1 MSTPSS
7 SARGPGPGPGS
18 GSQITA
24 SVVKFRCMFTYDLRR
39 KSKRWRDGYLKYHAF
54 NKRVMVY
61 DEQGNYVGDHHWQS
75 IKEVQ
80 EGDELELDKGV
91 LIDVGERMSTTQ
103 TDLTNLFEKRR
114 SSQTSPQARDTHA
127 SSDAQAPRP
136 PAATPFR
143 SSASSQPFR
152 SLNDLLGIRKTPA
165 GPSATPAAPASP
177 YEQRNRPPP
186 RPVTTEPPR
195 PEPAPK
201 RQRISAERTNERIR
215 SEVVDLTAIE
225 NEAVVPSREP
235 QRPSKDSRPSMPPP
249 REKPRSPTTTRQT
262 RPDAPAVNAI
272 QRPRADPSA
281 SKPKDARPTQERPR
295 HGDSTAY
302 HSPKAAPAPKPRDAE
317 PIQDKSRPNASTTN
331 HPPKAA
337 PAPKQKDT
345 EPIHNRPRHDN
356 PPTHHPPK
364 AAPAP
369 KRKEPEPIQAV
380 SRHDDPPIRSDE
392 VEFQKPNPPPPRMPI
407 QRTRSKF
414 MYSAI
419 LQQSSSAALAKS
431 STENPSRQSVTKSTE
446 YQSACL
452 HTGPKEPHARQSSRP
467 QQPKPQTETTNSEFL
482 PSDSTQF
489 ILDEMAGVIGSENG
503 NNSFSSSAPRN
514 LPAKRSLD
522 APLRKSLSDPSAL
535 ANKPTL
541 QTRPTLMRS
550 AMTTIPEPEEVDDGP
565 WTSEAMDLFDF
576 WPPGRPKPA

>member
-75 IKEVQ
+75 VKEVQ

-127 SSDAQAPRP
+127 SSDAQAPRL

-152 SLNDLLGIRKTPA
+152 SLNDLLGIRKTPT
-165 GPSATPAAPASP
+165 GTPAAPASP

-186 RPVTTEPPR
+186 RPITTEPPR
-195 PEPAPK
+195 PEPPAPK
-201 RQRISAERTNERIR
+201 RQRISAEKTSEKIQ
-215 SEVVDLTAIE
+215 SEVVDLTAVE
-225 NEAVVPSREP
+225 NEPVPPPREP
-235 QRPSKDSRPSMPPP
+235 QRPSNDWRPSMPPP
-249 REKPRSPTTTRQT
+249 REKPRSPTTTRQAK
-262 RPDAPAVNAI
+262 PDASAVSAI
-272 QRPRADPSA
+272 QRPHADPPVTHPKATSA
-281 SKPKDARPTQERPR
+281 PKPKDTGPIQERPR
-295 HGDSTAY
+295 HS
-302 HSPKAAPAPKPRDAE
+302 E
-317 PIQDKSRPNASTTN
+317 STTH

-345 EPIHNRPRHDN
+345 EPIQNRTRHND
-356 PPTHHPPK
+356 PPTNHPPK

-369 KRKEPEPIQAV
+369 KRKESEPIQDMP
-380 SRHDDPPIRSDE
+380 RHNDPPIRSDE

-419 LQQSSSAALAKS
+419 LQKSSSAALAKS

-446 YQSACL
+446 SQSARL
-452 HTGPKEPHARQSSRP
+452 HTGPTEPHARQSSSSRP
-467 QQPKPQTETTNSEFL
+467 QRPTPQTETTNSEFL

-503 NNSFSSSAPRN
+503 NNLFSSSAPRN

-550 AMTTIPEPEEVDDGP
+550 AMTTIPEPEETDEGP
-565 WTSEAMDLFDF
+565 WTSEALDLFDF